1 MANYPALNEIGVNN
15 TDEIARFSLQTIDNT
30 IDHVDIL
37 RIVYKRKKGS
47 LLHTSKKFRFG
58 RSKKMQL
65 VDGGTNTREFIH
77 EISPFVIKVT
87 DELRSIVNMKH
98 TRSEIKVIIFDEI
111 RRLEE
116 ENQTRIAYIKKLVAK
131 LD

>member
-1 MANYPALNEIGVNN
+1 MKDYPALEEIGIS
-15 TDEIARFSLQTIDNT
+15 TPEKIERFSLQTVRN
-30 IDHVDIL
+30 VDIL

-58 RSKKMQL
+58 RAEKM
-65 VDGGTNTREFIH
+65 VVTDSGTQATAVVH
-77 EISPFVIKVT
+77 EISPFVIKLT
-87 DELRSIVNMKH
+87 DELRSIVKA
-98 TRSEIKVIIFDEI
+98 RQSQSAQKEIIMDEI

-116 ENQTRIAYIKKLVAK
+116 DSRSRIAYIKTLISE

>member
-1 MANYPALNEIGVNN
+1 MANYPALNKIGVNN
-15 TDEIARFSLQTIDNT
+15 TDEIERFSLQTIDNT
-30 IDHVDIL
+30 LDHVDVL

-58 RSKKMQL
+58 RAKKMQI

-87 DELRSIVNMKH
+87 DELRSIVNRKH
-98 TRSEIKVIIFDEI
+98 TRSEIKEIILDEI

>member
-1 MANYPALNEIGVNN
+1 MADYPGLTEMGVNN
-15 TDEIARFSLQTIDNT
+15 PEKIERYSIQTVNN
-30 IDHVDIL
+30 VDIV

-58 RSKKMQL
+58 RAQKMVV
-65 VDGGTNTREFIH
+65 VDGGTQKTQVIH

-87 DELRSIVNMKH
+87 DELRAVVTTKH
-98 TRSEIKVIIFDEI
+98 TRVEQKEIIIDEI

-116 ENQTRIAYIKKLVAK
+116 ETNTRIAYLKGLVEK

>member
-1 MANYPALNEIGVNN
+1 MKDYPALEEIGIS
-15 TDEIARFSLQTIDNT
+15 TPEKIERFSLQTVRNI
-30 IDHVDIL
+30 DIL

-58 RSKKMQL
+58 RAEKM
-65 VDGGTNTREFIH
+65 VVTDSGTHETAVVH
-77 EISPFVIKVT
+77 EISPFVIKLT
-87 DELRSIVNMKH
+87 DELRSIVKA
-98 TRSEIKVIIFDEI
+98 RQSQSAQKEIIMDEI

-116 ENQTRIAYIKKLVAK
+116 DSRSRIAYIKTLVSE